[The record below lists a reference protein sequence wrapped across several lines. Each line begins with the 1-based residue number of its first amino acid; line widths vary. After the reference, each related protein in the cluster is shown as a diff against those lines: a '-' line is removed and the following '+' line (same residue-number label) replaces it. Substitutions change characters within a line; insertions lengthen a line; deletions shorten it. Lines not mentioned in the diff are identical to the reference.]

1 MNRICDSPI
10 SFGGEFM
17 LNGCFFEYAGQYS
30 GVYNL
35 RIVYIE
41 NSYDKLDSGGSYEPV
56 VDTLPNLAESLLYGL
71 KYAEKPLEFSV
82 EIINPDKAISIVQM
96 RKIKSWLFG
105 QNGWKT
111 FRLKDK
117 NFQPYHL
124 KCMFIPEEDIVDS
137 LGYRGVRCKLKN
149 VSPFWYGETK
159 TKVITEE
166 DMTGKLTSGLNYELN
181 INVDTDSTLPIPV
194 VINFTEPDKYDGV
207 SSFDVIRSFWVKNV
221 TNGSLLYRFIEY
233 DYKGASWSFDTRFL
247 QFKSL
252 DKDSA
257 VGYAPVNVTSEI
269 FYLQQGNNKIS
280 IACHDDENNIMYYK
294 QFSISYT
301 PCYRI
306 GGF

>member
-1 MNRICDSPI
+1 MFR
-10 SFGGEFM
+10 
-17 LNGCFFEYAGQYS
+17 GCFFEYAGIYS
-30 GVYNL
+30 GDYNL
-35 RIVYIE
+35 TMMYVE
-41 NSYDKLDSGGSYEPV
+41 NSYDKFVTGGAYEPI
-56 VDTLPNLAESLLYGL
+56 TENLPNSAESLLYGL
-71 KYAEKPLEFSV
+71 NYSEKPLEFSV
-82 EIINPDKAISIVQM
+82 EIINEDGTIPMEQM
-96 RKIKSWLFG
+96 REIKRWLFG
-105 QNGWKT
+105 QDGWKT
-111 FRLKDK
+111 LRLMDEDYR
-117 NFQPYHL
+117 PYHL
-124 KCMFIPEEDIVDS
+124 KCLFVPEEDIVDG
-137 LGYRGVRCKLKN
+137 LGYSGVRCTLKN

-252 DKDSA
+252 DTDSA

>member
-1 MNRICDSPI
+1 MFR
-10 SFGGEFM
+10 
-17 LNGCFFEYAGQYS
+17 GCFFEYAGIYS
-30 GVYNL
+30 GDYNL
-35 RIVYIE
+35 TMMYVE
-41 NSYDKLDSGGSYEPV
+41 NSYDKFVTGGAYEPI
-56 VDTLPNLAESLLYGL
+56 TENLPNSAESLLYGL
-71 KYAEKPLEFSV
+71 NYSEKPLEFSV
-82 EIINPDKAISIVQM
+82 EIINEDGTIPMEQM
-96 RKIKSWLFG
+96 REIKRWLFS
-105 QNGWKT
+105 QDGWKT
-111 FRLKDK
+111 LRLMDEDYR
-117 NFQPYHL
+117 PYHL
-124 KCMFIPEEDIVDS
+124 KCLFIPEEDIVDG
-137 LGYRGVRCKLKN
+137 LGYRGVRCTLKN

-194 VINFTEPDKYDGV
+194 VINFTEPDKYNGISYFNV
-207 SSFDVIRSFWVKNV
+207 KRSFWVKNV

-233 DYKGASWSFDTRFL
+233 DYKGASWSVDTRFL
-247 QFKSL
+247 QFKFL
-252 DKDSA
+252 DKDST

>member
-1 MNRICDSPI
+1 MFR
-10 SFGGEFM
+10 
-17 LNGCFFEYAGQYS
+17 GCFFEYAGIYS
-30 GVYNL
+30 GDYNL
-35 RIVYIE
+35 TMMYLE
-41 NSYDKLDSGGSYEPV
+41 NSSDKFDTGGAYEPI
-56 VDTLPNLAESLLYGL
+56 TENLPNSAESLLYGL
-71 KYAEKPLEFSV
+71 KYSENPLEFSV
-82 EIINPDKAISIVQM
+82 EIISEDDTIPMEQM
-96 RKIKSWLFG
+96 REIKRWLFG
-105 QNGWKT
+105 QDGWKT
-111 FRLKDK
+111 LRLMDEDYR
-117 NFQPYHL
+117 QYHL
-124 KCMFIPEEDIVDS
+124 KCLLIPQEDIVDVI
-137 LGYRGVRCKLKN
+137 GYRGVRCTVKN
-149 VSPFWYGETK
+149 VSPFWYGEPK

-181 INVDTDSTLPIPV
+181 INVDTDSTLPVPV
-194 VINFTEPDKYDGV
+194 VINFTEPDTYDGI
-207 SSFDVIRSFWVKNV
+207 SSFNTIRSFWVKNV

-247 QFKSL
+247 QFKFL